1 MSKDKDQAEVHSHIW
16 LAIDR
21 VAVMN
26 NISVSALAKKCG
38 LDATA
43 FNKSKRYD
51 SYGKPRW
58 LSTMSLCKVLHANGM
73 TWTEFVKIMDD
84 VKLDQQLLAEAKKRM

>member
-1 MSKDKDQAEVHSHIW
+1 MPTHDKRHFTDHSHLW

-21 VAVMN
+21 VAALN

-43 FNKSKRYD
+43 FNRSKRFD

-73 TWTEFVKIMDD
+73 TWTEFVGILDA
-84 VKLDQQLLAEAKKRM
+84 VKEEQQSQ

>member
-1 MSKDKDQAEVHSHIW
+1 MSTNTQKQSSDHGHLW
-16 LAIDR
+16 LAIDK
-21 VAVMN
+21 VAALN

-43 FNKSKRYD
+43 FNKSKRFD

-58 LSTMSLCKVLHANGM
+58 LSTMSLCKVLRANGM
-73 TWTEFVKIMDD
+73 TWTQFVQILDD
-84 VKLDQQLLAEAKKRM
+84 VKVEDQGDGEAI